1 MPAAAGQGSAW
12 YGTWRLDV
20 ERSEYRPG
28 PAPYRRGT
36 LVIEP
41 WDGGVRMVYDLVGV
55 RGGVTHLEWTGRF
68 DGRDYPVQGADEY
81 ITYAYAPVDDRTVRA
96 AVKVDG
102 RLVATATVT
111 LSADGRTMTTQ
122 TRGTD
127 SRGRPL
133 LATTVYRKTDSS
145 AHPAEVGVA
154 QPEGV
159 ERHE

>member
-1 MPAAAGQGSAW
+1 LSARAALLAAVAVVVQVPAAAGQDSAW
-12 YGTWRLDV
+12 YGTWQLDV

-81 ITYAYAPVDDRTVRA
+81 ITYAYVVVDERTWRA

-102 RLVATATVT
+102 RVVATATVT
-111 LSADGRTMTTQ
+111 LSADGRTMTTE

-127 SRGRPL
+127 YRGRPL
-133 LATTVYRKTDSS
+133 LTTTVYRKKSN
-145 AHPAEVGVA
+145 
-154 QPEGV
+154 QI
-159 ERHE
+159 

>member
-1 MPAAAGQGSAW
+1 MAVAFVAHVPAAAGQGSAW

-41 WDGGVRMVYDLVGV
+41 WNGGVRMIYDLIGV

-81 ITYAYAPVDDRTVRA
+81 ITYAYLPVDDRTVRA

-102 RLVATATVT
+102 RVVATATVV

-127 SRGRPL
+127 YRGRPL
-133 LATTVYRKTDSS
+133 LTTTVYTRIFSGPS
-145 AHPAEVGVA
+145 GSRCGAV
-154 QPEGV
+154 
-159 ERHE
+159 